1 MQPTIHLILHLP
13 NIFEQNVRFVL
24 LRIIPYLCNIM
35 KEEKATPYPQWTD
48 DICNVVCESTTDYGK
63 TIIYQGTTITNALKD
78 YYTFSTNR
86 EKVDVLKWI
95 VAQPEFT
102 ELQRFSTAENKICTL
117 YTNQYDEILKT
128 GEIPNNLQIAQKFV
142 ANGYDVFLLSNPK
155 ATKSADFI
163 ICKRNCLYYV
173 EGKTSSGGSSLVHR
187 FERGVEQADRIA
199 VNFYSYPSLK
209 DLIAE
214 ILFAFERH
222 SNLKQLILFKGSR
235 LVSVERDLFESTHF
249 EKQFKMIWNIKK

>member
-1 MQPTIHLILHLP
+1 
-13 NIFEQNVRFVL
+13 
-24 LRIIPYLCNIM
+24 M
-35 KEEKATPYPQWTD
+35 KEEKATPYPQRTE
-48 DICNVVCESTTDYGK
+48 DICDVVCEPTTDYGK
-63 TIIYQGTTITNALKD
+63 TIVYQGTTITNALKD
-78 YYTFSTNR
+78 YYTFSTNQ

-173 EGKTSSGGSSLVHR
+173 EGKTSSGGSALSVRLSD
-187 FERGVEQADRIA
+187 GAKQADRI
-199 VNFYSYPSLK
+199 VIN
-209 DLIAE
+209 LIGSNRGKSFLSE
-214 ILFAFERH
+214 VKKAFEAND
-222 SNLKQLILFKGSR
+222 NLHVIYIFKGSR
-235 LVSVERDLFESTHF
+235 LIFIKRNDAFGKTFLLDF
-249 EKQFKMIWNIKK
+249 FKIWIGRK